1 MSNPDILLMLEQ
13 RLPTLQ
19 QKRPKAMKCAERE
32 KMMMMMMMM
41 MMMYTRTPLLQ
52 SVNFLSLLL

>member
-41 MMMYTRTPLLQ
+41 MYTRTPLLQ

>member
-41 MMMYTRTPLLQ
+41 MMYTRTPLLQ

>member
-13 RLPTLQ
+13 RHPTLQ

-32 KMMMMMMMM
+32 KMMMMMMIMVVRFAFESV
-41 MMMYTRTPLLQ
+41 YTM
-52 SVNFLSLLL
+52 

>member
-1 MSNPDILLMLEQ
+1 MSYPDILLMLEQ

-41 MMMYTRTPLLQ
+41 YTRTPLLQ